1 MQMPSPV
8 MKTRAAAL
16 YRLQPHS
23 SYKNRMMDPQFQNRS
38 RSLDIIHVA
47 AVNSATYYS
56 FKRNSDLVC
65 RQA

>member
-8 MKTRAAAL
+8 MKTRAATP

-23 SYKNRMMDPQFQNRS
+23 SYKNRMMDPVPKPFY

-56 FKRNSDLVC
+56 FKRHSDLVC